1 MTPPSPRSHRHAAPA
16 VLAVLAALL
25 LAGCVQ
31 IGRERP
37 ELAVYAP
44 RVAISVD
51 PDWPRLALTLAI
63 AEPQSSTALDSPRI
77 AVRPQPGRLQ
87 VYAGAAWS
95 DRAPALVQAALVDA
109 FDQSGR
115 FAAVTRPTGELGTD
129 LRLDLDL
136 RQFEAVYAEGAD
148 APTATLELQA
158 TLVDV
163 RQGRVLATR
172 LLRIEEPAERSRLT
186 AVIPRFEA
194 ALSAAGQALV
204 PWVLEKAAAEPGG
217 T

>member
-1 MTPPSPRSHRHAAPA
+1 
-16 VLAVLAALL
+16 
-25 LAGCVQ
+25 
-31 IGRERP
+31 
-37 ELAVYAP
+37 
-44 RVAISVD
+44 
-51 PDWPRLALTLAI
+51 
-63 AEPQSSTALDSPRI
+63 
-77 AVRPQPGRLQ
+77 
-87 VYAGAAWS
+87 
-95 DRAPALVQAALVDA
+95 VQAALVDA

-163 RQGRVLATR
+163 REGRVLATR

-204 PWVLEKAAAEPGG
+204 PWVLEKAAAEPSG